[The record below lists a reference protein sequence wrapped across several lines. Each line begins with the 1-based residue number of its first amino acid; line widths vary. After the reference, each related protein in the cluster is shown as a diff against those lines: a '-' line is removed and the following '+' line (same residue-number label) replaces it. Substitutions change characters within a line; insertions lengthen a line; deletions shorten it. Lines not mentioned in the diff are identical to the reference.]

1 MRPFSLDTRVTLG
14 RAVRYSETMRLR
26 LSAIDEFQ
34 LLTCFKFGL
43 WGAKTDRFGE
53 WQQGD
58 YLLLTVNKSLAAL
71 AEVAGKPF
79 KSNERVWD
87 NGLYPY
93 RIPIRFLNVAQP
105 QDRPLLLGEI
115 RDVLTSVWGPIY
127 GWGILNQQ
135 LLEGDAAEKLVSA
148 IKSAPNSIEYFR
160 EHLANELEEA
170 EGQRKSKAKGGTK
183 WTPQQVAKE
192 VMAKVIT
199 QLPAILD
206 EQPTPKEA
214 SAHHRTQD
222 TLKRLGK
229 ITGCSVW
236 IASNDKSKDYKGR
249 PLSDGTLQKL
259 PSLGLNED
267 AISRISLIDVI
278 WIQQGA
284 PVCAFEV
291 ETTTSIYSGLLRM
304 SDLLAVVPA
313 LKINLFIIAP
323 RDRQNRFL
331 AELSR
336 PTFRKIG
343 LSDYCR
349 FIAIEDLEGLVN
361 KVSDLQGIQPVVLNS
376 IALQLPDE
384 IDN

>member
-1 MRPFSLDTRVTLG
+1 
-14 RAVRYSETMRLR
+14 MRLR
-26 LSAIDEFQ
+26 LSSIDEFQ
-34 LLTCFKFGL
+34 LLTCFKHGL
-43 WGAKTDRFGE
+43 WGAKMDRFPGWE
-53 WQQGD
+53 QGD

-71 AEVAGKPF
+71 AQIAGKPF
-79 KSNERVWD
+79 KSDKEVWD

-93 RIPIRFLNVAQP
+93 RIPIRFLIVLRSH
-105 QDRPLLLGEI
+105 DRPLLLGEI
-115 RDVLTSVWGPIY
+115 RDVLTSVWGPTY

-135 LLEGDAAEKLVSA
+135 LLEGDVAEKLVSA
-148 IKSAPNSIEYFR
+148 IKTAPNSIEYFK
-160 EHLANELEEA
+160 EHLASELDAA
-170 EGQRKSKAKGGTK
+170 EMQRKSKAKKHTK
-183 WTPQQVAKE
+183 EPSKQVVKE
-192 VMAKVIT
+192 VKAKVIPE
-199 QLPAILD
+199 LPAVLD
-206 EQPTPKEA
+206 ERPTPKEA

-236 IASNDKSKDYKGR
+236 IASNDKSREYKGK
-249 PLSDGTLQKL
+249 PLGDETLQKL

-323 RDRQNRFL
+323 KERQNRFL

-361 KVSDLQGIQPVVLNS
+361 KVADLQGIQPIVLDG

-384 IDN
+384 IDD

>member
-1 MRPFSLDTRVTLG
+1 
-14 RAVRYSETMRLR
+14 MRLR
-26 LSAIDEFQ
+26 LSSIDEFQ
-34 LLTCFKFGL
+34 LLTCLKHGL

-58 YLLLTVNKSLAAL
+58 YLLLTVNKTLAAL
-71 AEVAGKPF
+71 AQVGGKPF

-93 RIPIRFLNVAQP
+93 RIPITFLNVVKP
-105 QDRPLLLGEI
+105 QARPLLLGEI
-115 RDVLTSVWGPIY
+115 RDVLTSVWGPTY

-135 LLEGDAAEKLVSA
+135 VLESDAAEKLVSA
-148 IKSAPNSIEYFR
+148 IKTAPNSIEYFKD
-160 EHLANELEEA
+160 HLANEIDAA
-170 EGQRKSKAKGGTK
+170 EVERKSKTKGRIKQPPKQVTKEAK
-183 WTPQQVAKE
+183 
-192 VMAKVIT
+192 AKVIAE
-199 QLPAILD
+199 LPAGPD

-236 IASNDKSKDYKGR
+236 IASNDKSKEYKGK
-249 PLSDGTLQKL
+249 PLSDGSLQKL
-259 PSLGLNED
+259 PNLGLNED

-278 WIQQGA
+278 WIQHGA

-323 RDRQNRFL
+323 KDRQNKFL

-349 FIAIEDLEGLVN
+349 FIAIEDLEGLAN
-361 KVSDLQGIQPVVLNS
+361 KVADLQGIQPIVLNG

-384 IDN
+384 VDN

>member
-1 MRPFSLDTRVTLG
+1 M
-14 RAVRYSETMRLR
+14 
-26 LSAIDEFQ
+26 
-34 LLTCFKFGL
+34 
-43 WGAKTDRFGE
+43 DRFPGWE
-53 WQQGD
+53 QGD

-71 AEVAGKPF
+71 AQVAGKPF
-79 KSNERVWD
+79 KSNEKVWD

-93 RIPIRFLNVAQP
+93 RIPIRLSIVLRP
-105 QDRPLLLGEI
+105 HDRPLLLGEI
-115 RDVLTSVWGPIY
+115 RDVLTSVWGPTY

-135 LLEGDAAEKLVSA
+135 LLEGDVAEKLVSA
-148 IKSAPNSIEYFR
+148 IKTAPNSVEYFK
-160 EHLANELEEA
+160 EHLASELDAA
-170 EGQRKSKAKGGTK
+170 EVQRKSKGKGPIK
-183 WTPQQVAKE
+183 QPPKQLAKE
-192 VMAKVIT
+192 VRAKIAAE
-199 QLPAILD
+199 LPVLD

-236 IASNDKSKDYKGR
+236 IASNDKSKEYKGK
-249 PLSDGTLQKL
+249 PLSDGCLQKL
-259 PSLGLNED
+259 PNLGLNED

-284 PVCAFEV
+284 PLCAFEV

-313 LKINLFIIAP
+313 LKINLFIVAP
-323 RDRQNRFL
+323 KDRLSKFL
-331 AELSR
+331 LELSR

-349 FIAIEDLEGLVN
+349 FIAIEDLEGLAN
-361 KVSDLQGIQPVVLNS
+361 KVADLQGIHPIVLNN
-376 IALQLPDE
+376 IAQQLPDE
-384 IDN
+384 IDV

>member
-1 MRPFSLDTRVTLG
+1 V
-14 RAVRYSETMRLR
+14 
-26 LSAIDEFQ
+26 
-34 LLTCFKFGL
+34 
-43 WGAKTDRFGE
+43 
-53 WQQGD
+53 
-58 YLLLTVNKSLAAL
+58 TVNKSLAAL

-105 QDRPLLLGEI
+105 QDRPLLLGGI
-115 RDVLTSVWGPIY
+115 RDALTSEWGPTY
-127 GWGILNQQ
+127 GWGILNQR

-148 IKSAPNSIEYFR
+148 IKAAPNSIEYFKG
-160 EHLANELEEA
+160 HLTGELEEA
-170 EGQRKSKAKGGTK
+170 AARRKSKAKAQTRK
-183 WTPQQVAKE
+183 PSKQAVKE
-192 VMAKVIT
+192 LKAKVIPE
-199 QLPAILD
+199 LPAVLD

-236 IASNDKSKDYKGR
+236 IASNDKGREYKGK
-249 PLSDGTLQKL
+249 PLGDGTLQKL

-323 RDRQNRFL
+323 KERQNRFL

-361 KVSDLQGIQPVVLNS
+361 KVADLQGIQPIVLNG

>member
-1 MRPFSLDTRVTLG
+1 MH
-14 RAVRYSETMRLR
+14 
-26 LSAIDEFQ
+26 
-34 LLTCFKFGL
+34 GL
-43 WGAKTDRFGE
+43 WGAKMDRFGE
-53 WQQGD
+53 WKQGD

-71 AEVAGKPF
+71 AQIAGKPF
-79 KSNERVWD
+79 KSDNEIWD

-93 RIPIRFLNVAQP
+93 RIPIRFLIVLRP
-105 QDRPLLLGEI
+105 HDRPLLLGEI
-115 RDVLTSVWGPIY
+115 RDVLTSVWGPTY

-135 LLEGDAAEKLVSA
+135 LLEGDVAEKLVSA
-148 IKSAPNSIEYFR
+148 IKTAPNSIEYFM
-160 EHLANELEEA
+160 EHLADELEEA
-170 EGQRKSKAKGGTK
+170 AARRRSKAKEQSK
-183 WTPQQVAKE
+183 KPPKQVVKE
-192 VMAKVIT
+192 VKAKVI
-199 QLPAILD
+199 PEVPPVPD

-236 IASNDKSKDYKGR
+236 IASNDKGREYKGK
-249 PLSDGTLQKL
+249 PLGDGPLQKL

-278 WIQQGA
+278 WIQQKA

-313 LKINLFIIAP
+313 LKINLFIVAP
-323 RDRQNRFL
+323 KDRQNRFL

-361 KVSDLQGIQPVVLNS
+361 KVADLQGIQPIVLNG